1 MIKMRGDDT
10 RTAFTVI
17 VKVVFNQNPLKEPY
31 GSIFVVFKGFTAFL
45 FWFSRYLVDILY
57 FVITMG
63 YAANVLT
70 YGRKKPYVL
79 KKSAMELVYDLI
91 SEYSAADFDQDCII
105 KCNTNTKLVSHNRL
119 FFNQM
124 VALLFDPRNIK
135 HPDSR
140 LGPILEKIE
149 RLRAD
154 GTLQAMIETSGQ
166 DAFVEQLINRFSS
179 VESDYQ

>member
-1 MIKMRGDDT
+1 MYDD
-10 RTAFTVI
+10 
-17 VKVVFNQNPLKEPY
+17 
-31 GSIFVVFKGFTAFL
+31 
-45 FWFSRYLVDILY
+45 
-57 FVITMG
+57 
-63 YAANVLT
+63 ANVLT

-79 KKSAMELVYDLI
+79 KKSAMELVYELI
-91 SEYSAADFDQDCII
+91 NEYSTDDSTADFDQDCII
-105 KCNTNTKLVSHNRL
+105 KCNISPKLVSHNRL

-140 LGPILEKIE
+140 LGPILEEIK

-166 DAFVEQLINRFSS
+166 DAFVEQLINRFSP
-179 VESDYQ
+179 VENNFE